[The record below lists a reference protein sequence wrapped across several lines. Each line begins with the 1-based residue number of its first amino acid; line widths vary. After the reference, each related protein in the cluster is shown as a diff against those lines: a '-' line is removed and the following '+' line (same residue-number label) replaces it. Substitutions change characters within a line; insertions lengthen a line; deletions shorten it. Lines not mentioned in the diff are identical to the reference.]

1 MNKTFLCTLLML
13 SCFIKS
19 HAQAPSKEVC
29 WAKGSGTEL
38 KFGLDYRSDAYHL
51 LLKNIKESNNVAI
64 QNDRYVFKTN
74 DGNTIEATLT
84 EEIMS
89 STSGDGYYS
98 FTLTPKQINCLSTG
112 LASIEMI
119 RGGKATSFD
128 LYNYTSSNMQKA
140 AVQVR
145 HDSIQAEKQKVAE
158 EKARQHAEIAE
169 EKARQHAETKQKKKE
184 EYEAWIASRTPE
196 YLATVKDYSYVYGGY
211 SREGNNH
218 DGENGAK
225 IGILHAINLSK
236 RAPLFIELGGEVG
249 YYHSN
254 HNIPITTL
262 SQEEKISSFIANSKN
277 HALSATVPI
286 SLSYKYVHKKGFSVI
301 PYLGINFK
309 YSILNKDIS
318 SVNNAGYNIECKYD
332 YLKDIPAK
340 TNVISE
346 GEDSQVKTQLVNGL
360 KAIYNYKID
369 NRFQFG
375 GQIGV
380 RIGYKNIYFG
390 AEYRRLTPYIKHGNG
405 VNVWNV
411 TAGYMF

>member
-1 MNKTFLCTLLML
+1 ML

-29 WAKGSGTEL
+29 WAKGSETEL
-38 KFGLDYRSDAYHL
+38 KFGLDYSSDAYHL
-51 LLKNIKESNNVAI
+51 LLKNIKESNNVAK
-64 QNDRYVFKTN
+64 QDDRYVFKTK
-74 DGNTIEATLT
+74 DGNAIEASLSK
-84 EEIMS
+84 EIMS
-89 STSGDGYYS
+89 SVSGDGYYS
-98 FTLTPKQINCLSTG
+98 FVLTPKQVDCLSTG
-112 LASIEMI
+112 LTSIEMI
-119 RGGKATSFD
+119 RGGKVTSFD
-128 LYNYTSSNMQKA
+128 LYTYTSSNMQKA
-140 AVQVR
+140 TVQVR
-145 HDSIQAEKQKVAE
+145 HDSILAEKQKVAD
-158 EKARQHAEIAE
+158 EKARQHAEA
-169 EKARQHAETKQKKKE
+169 KQKKKE
-184 EYEAWIASRTPE
+184 EYEVWIASRTPE

-211 SREGNNH
+211 SR

-301 PYLGINFK
+301 PYLGINLK
-309 YSILNKDIS
+309 YNILNKDIS
-318 SVNNAGYNIECKYD
+318 SVDNAGYNIECKYD
-332 YLKDIPAK
+332 YFGDSPAK
-340 TNVISE
+340 TNVISA
-346 GEDSQVKTQLVNGL
+346 GEDKGIREQLVNSL
-360 KAIYNYKID
+360 KYQYFYKID
-369 NRFQFG
+369 HRMQFG
-375 GQIGV
+375 GHIGV
-380 RIGYKNIYFG
+380 RIGYKNIYVD